1 MNLEDIMISEIAFQV
16 PLEVKN
22 PPASEANARN
32 MGSISGL
39 GRFPG
44 GEHGNPLQYSCL
56 ENSMHRGAWW
66 ATFHA
71 VLKELDTTER
81 LNTQTHKLK

>member
-1 MNLEDIMISEIAFQV
+1 M
-16 PLEVKN
+16 VKN
-22 PPASEANARN
+22 PPTNAGDTRD
-32 MGSISGL
+32 MGSIPGL
-39 GRFPG
+39 ERSPG
-44 GEHGNPLQYSCL
+44 EENGNLPQYSFL